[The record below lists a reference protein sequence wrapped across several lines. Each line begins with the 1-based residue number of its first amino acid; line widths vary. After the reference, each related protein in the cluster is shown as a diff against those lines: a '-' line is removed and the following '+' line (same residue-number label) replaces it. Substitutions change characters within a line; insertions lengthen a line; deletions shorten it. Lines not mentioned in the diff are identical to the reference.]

1 MVKPVKIRNL
11 TIGEGIP
18 KICVPVTGRTKEE
31 IEKQAYRITSARPDL
46 VEWRADYFEQVEDL
60 SRVKETLSTLH
71 DIMGQIPI
79 LFTFRTEKEGGVRP
93 LSTEAYVNLN
103 QTVSR
108 WGLADA
114 VDVELLF
121 QEEETAVLI
130 DEIHANGCAVVCS
143 NHHFHDTP
151 PVDEMLSLFGRM
163 EEAGADILKIAVMP
177 AGPGDVLKLLRATCE
192 AGETYSRPLISMA
205 MGGQG
210 VVSRISGEIF
220 GSSVTFAAVE
230 EASAPGQLPLEKMR
244 RALALIHGAL

>member
-1 MVKPVKIRNL
+1 MVKPVQIRNL

-31 IEKQAYRITSARPDL
+31 IEKQAYRIAAARPDL
-46 VEWRADYFEQVEDL
+46 VEWRADYFDQVENL
-60 SRVKETLSTLH
+60 SRVQEILSTLRV
-71 DIMGQIPI
+71 IMGQIPI

-93 LSTEAYVNLN
+93 FSTEAYVNLN

-114 VDVELLF
+114 LDVELLF
-121 QEEETAVLI
+121 LEGGTGALI
-130 DEIHANGCAVVCS
+130 EKIHEKGCAIVCS

-177 AGPGDVLKLLRATCE
+177 KEPKDVLKLLAATCE
-192 AGETYSRPLISMA
+192 AKERYSCPLISMA

-244 RALALIHGAL
+244 RALALMHGAL